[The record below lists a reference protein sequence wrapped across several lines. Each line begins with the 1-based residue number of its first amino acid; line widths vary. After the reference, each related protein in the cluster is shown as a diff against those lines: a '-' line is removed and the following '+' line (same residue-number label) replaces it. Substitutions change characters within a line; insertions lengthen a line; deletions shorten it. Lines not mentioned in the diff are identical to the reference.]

1 MHRFFID
8 AEARTG
14 RDVLLVGEQAHQI
27 ARVLKLR
34 IGEEVVLIATGQT
47 GESAVEC
54 KVRLQSVEAKAVHGI
69 VTAMRAVL
77 PEAACAV
84 MLCVAPLK
92 GERFDWL
99 IQKATELGVAAIQP
113 VLTARTIRRTRGE
126 DSGALTRWRRIATEA
141 AEQSGRGIVPALLAP
156 ASLLTVAARGPV
168 MIAHEG
174 ATARHTAPT
183 LTAILAPDAIAVSLF
198 IGPEGGFG
206 EDEVA
211 AVVAH
216 YGAMVVSL
224 GPRVLRAET
233 AAIIAVTLALVATGG
248 MQPPTLRLWVEQD

>member
-1 MHRFFID
+1 MHRFFVD

-14 RDVLLVGEQAHQI
+14 RDVLLTGEQAHQI

-34 IGEEVVLIATGQT
+34 VGEEVVLIATGQI

-54 KVRLQSVEAKAVHGI
+54 RVRLQSVEAKAVHGI
-69 VTAMRAVL
+69 VTATRAVL
-77 PEAACAV
+77 PEATCAV

-156 ASLLTVAARGPV
+156 ASLLTVAVRGPV

-174 ATARHTAPT
+174 TTGHAAPS
-183 LTAILAPDAIAVSLF
+183 LTAILAPDTTAVSLF

-206 EDEVA
+206 EDEVT

-216 YGAMVVSL
+216 YGATVVSL

-233 AAIIAVTLALVATGG
+233 AAITATTLALVATGG
-248 MQPPTLRLWVEQD
+248 MQPSLSRPWVEQD